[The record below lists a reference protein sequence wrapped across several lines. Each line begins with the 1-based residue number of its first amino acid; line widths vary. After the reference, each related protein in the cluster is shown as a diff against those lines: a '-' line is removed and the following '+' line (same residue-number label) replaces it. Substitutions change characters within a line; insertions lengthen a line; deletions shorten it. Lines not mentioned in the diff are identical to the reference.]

1 MTYAGDVTCKECFSS
16 LQENKHSQLIDVRTM
31 PEWIFVGVPDLDE
44 LGKQVHMVE
53 WQQFPSMQ
61 VNAEFVNAVEKNLAE
76 TGADKDAEIYCLCR
90 SGVRS
95 IAAAQALTAAGF
107 SKAHNVLAGFEGDH
121 NQERKRGMIAGW
133 KFDELPWK
141 QK

>member
-1 MTYAGDVTCKECFSS
+1 MTYAGDVTCRECFSS

-31 PEWIFVGVPDLDE
+31 PEWIFVGVPDLGE